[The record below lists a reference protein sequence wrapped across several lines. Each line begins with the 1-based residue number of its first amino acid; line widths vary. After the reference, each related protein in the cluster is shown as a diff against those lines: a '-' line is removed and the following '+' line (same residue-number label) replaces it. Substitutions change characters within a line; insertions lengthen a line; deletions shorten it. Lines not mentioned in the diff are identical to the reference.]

1 MIAGAAAFPRF
12 VVHDLRL
19 SARGLASMFG
29 ALTPAGLAILIALL
43 FVALHAAAWPVAG
56 WLIAIEDGP
65 DGLAR
70 MTAILAS
77 GVALTLPWIVGQSTT
92 EFTRTLFARSDLELI
107 LSSPVDAH
115 SLLAARALSI
125 AIGAVASVG
134 LLLTPLADVA
144 ALRGHPHWLALY
156 PALLAAGLA
165 GTGLAVVLA
174 MGLFLTVGPRR
185 ARLLSQIAATVVGAS
200 AVLGAQVV
208 AMLPERVR
216 ASVLAAFA
224 PPAEGE
230 NSVQSLLMTPV
241 RAAAGDSRALLI
253 WTAFGASVFVL
264 ACLLF
269 GERFARA
276 AVASSGAPANAGSSA
291 RRASRFGASVG
302 AALRVKERRV
312 VWRDPWLM
320 SQLLLQAAYTTP
332 LAVILWRGGGPTG
345 TVGVAFTPA
354 LVVIAAQLAGALSW
368 IALSAEDAPDF
379 LTTAPVSRPDNRA
392 RQDRRDRAADRPH
405 PRASPRRIG
414 LRFALGGILR
424 SSVRRRS
431 GRLGRAGQSL
441 APGAVSSR
449 PRAPPPCPVE
459 TCRHDGAPGLDP
471 VGYCD
476 GRGSD
481 RLMGDGCSSRRGG
494 RRPGAQLEMG
504 GCGGARVR
512 RRRPIEGRRGRI
524 PALSACQKRRSC
536 AIKFPRFGRRRK
548 DRGMGQEGRSRAP
561 HTTQDA
567 SRDGGKFFLVFSAVT
582 H

>member
-1 MIAGAAAFPRF
+1 MSAGAAAFPRF
-12 VVHDLRL
+12 VAHDLRL
-19 SARGLASMFG
+19 SARGLAAMFG
-29 ALTPAGLAILIALL
+29 GLTPAGLAILIALL
-43 FVALHAAAWPVAG
+43 FVALHAAAWPLAG

-70 MTAILAS
+70 MTAILA
-77 GVALTLPWIVGQSTT
+77 GGIALTLPWIVGQSTT
-92 EFTRTLFARSDLELI
+92 EFTRALFQRSDLELI

-165 GTGLAVVLA
+165 GTGLAVILA

-241 RAAAGDSRALLI
+241 HAAAGNSRALLI
-253 WTAFGASVFVL
+253 WTAFGASVFLL

-276 AVASSGAPANAGSSA
+276 AVASSGAPADAGSSA

-332 LAVILWRGGGPTG
+332 LAVILWRSGGPTG

-379 LTTAPVSRPDNRA
+379 LATAPVSRPAVERA
-392 RQDRRDRAADRPH
+392 KIAAIGQPIALILAL
-405 PRASPRRIG
+405 PLAALAFASPWAG
-414 LRFALGGILR
+414 CCALMFG
-424 SSVRRRS
+424 
-431 GRLGRAGQSL
+431 A
-441 APGAVSSR
+441 GAVASAALVNLWR
-449 PRAPPPCPVE
+449 QAP
-459 TCRHDGAPGLDP
+459 
-471 VGYCD
+471 
-476 GRGSD
+476 
-481 RLMGDGCSSRRGG
+481 SRRGLVL
-494 RRPGAQLEMG
+494 RRHAQSKLVGMMEHLVSILWAIATAAAVIG
-504 GCGGARVR
+504 SWATLVPLAAVAGVLALNWKWAAVAAR
-512 RRRPIEGRRGRI
+512 
-524 PALSACQKRRSC
+524 A
-536 AIKFPRFGRRRK
+536 
-548 DRGMGQEGRSRAP
+548 
-561 HTTQDA
+561 
-567 SRDGGKFFLVFSAVT
+567 
-582 H
+582 